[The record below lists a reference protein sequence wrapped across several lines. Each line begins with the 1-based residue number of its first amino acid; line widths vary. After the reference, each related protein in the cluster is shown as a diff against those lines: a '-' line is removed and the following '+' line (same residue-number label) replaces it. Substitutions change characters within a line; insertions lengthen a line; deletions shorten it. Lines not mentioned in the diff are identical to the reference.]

1 MASAYLTM
9 RNLSRSMVEARRNTF
24 KSPKPDRVR
33 LLVYDILQEV
43 NRSDGYS
50 NLLLPQALTGADF
63 EQRDKG
69 FATELLYGTLR
80 MQGRH
85 DYIAAQVSDRS
96 WSEVDPGI
104 VDVVRLGAHQLFEMR
119 VPSHAAVSATVELAR
134 KVIGESKASFV
145 NALLRKMSAQ
155 TLDQWLDPVNEIKDP
170 VTRLAIMY
178 SHPEWIVSAYYD
190 LLRDYAEVEKLLSA
204 NNLPASPTLVWW
216 PGRSTQAEFIALG
229 AVSTAYSPYGLK
241 YDGTPTSL
249 EAIRHRR
256 AGVQDEGSQLVASI
270 FATVVAEEKSWLD
283 LCAGP
288 GGKAALLA
296 SLAKVNGKD
305 FTANEI
311 SKPRSEL
318 VKQVIG
324 TARLWVGDGR
334 DIAAHN
340 EKFGAILADVPCTGL
355 GALRRRPEVRWR
367 RQVSDLR
374 ALTQLQRELSDA
386 AISILEVGGYFGY
399 ATCSPHLAETS
410 IQVKDIL
417 NSHPELELID
427 LTQYLPAE
435 LQGAIRDGALSLW
448 THRHETDAM
457 YMAVFRKKVLPS
469 L

>member
-1 MASAYLTM
+1 
-9 RNLSRSMVEARRNTF
+9 MVEARRNTF

-50 NLLLPQALTGADF
+50 NLLLPQALADADF

-85 DYIAAQVSDRS
+85 DYIAAQVSDRN
-96 WSEVDPGI
+96 WSEVDAGI

-155 TLDQWLDPVNEIKDP
+155 TLDQWLEPVNEIKDP
-170 VTRLAIMY
+170 VSRLSIMY

-204 NNLPASPTLVWW
+204 NNLPASPTIVWW
-216 PGRSTQAEFIALG
+216 PGRSTKEEFTELG
-229 AVSTAYSPYGLK
+229 AVATHYSPYGFK
-241 YDGTPTSL
+241 YEGTPVSL
-249 EAIRHRR
+249 EAVRHRR

-270 FATVVAEEKSWLD
+270 FASIVSDQLSWLD

-296 SLAKVNGKD
+296 SIAKQSGKD

-311 SKPRSEL
+311 SKPRAEL

-324 TARLWVGDGR
+324 SARLWVGDAR
-334 DIAAHN
+334 EISTHR

-374 ALTQLQRELSDA
+374 ELTQLQREISNA
-386 AISILEVGGYFGY
+386 AISVLSDGGYFAY

-427 LTQYLPAE
+427 VAPYLPSN
-435 LQGAIRDGALSLW
+435 LDGATREGALSLW

-457 YMAVFRKKVLPS
+457 YMAVFHKKEVMS